1 MRFDEDLS
9 CFDVNPTIIGYKKS
23 KTKISIHFCMTWVRF
38 ETSGRWSSRSPC
50 LNLKTLKFTVVIR
63 DFICLLHEKKLRDN
77 TQKKKKK
84 IVPWSQLKILKH
96 VCLIIQVSRADKWD
110 WATRT
115 TGTGQ
120 RVQLGLGQ
128 RVQLGLDQRVQLG
141 LGNEYNW
148 DWATSTTVT
157 TSPLIAGLPLSL
169 GYLSLRILASCRL
182 THTIVGVK
190 NPP

>member
-1 MRFDEDLS
+1 MRFGVDLA
-9 CFDVNPTIIGYKKS
+9 CFEVNPIIIGYKNRKQNFPYIWRESGS
-23 KTKISIHFCMTWVRF
+23 KLQDVEVRVVRAWISKHWSLPWWSVILFVCYTKKNCATTR
-38 ETSGRWSSRSPC
+38 
-50 LNLKTLKFTVVIR
+50 K
-63 DFICLLHEKKLRDN
+63 
-77 TQKKKKK
+77 KKKKK